1 MLHKAMEVFRL
12 FTAQRKELGVVE
24 AAELLDRP
32 KSSVSRCLSAMH
44 AAGFLDRS
52 DGGRYRISMQVA
64 ALGEMAKQSTS
75 LQRSAR
81 PVLERLTAATG
92 ETSNLT
98 VLADGEAVNVEA
110 VESPRPVM
118 HMGYVGRR
126 FPLHAS
132 AAGKVLLA
140 WWPGAEPEVPLVRC
154 TPATITDPEVLRAE
168 LDRVRAAGYAVNW
181 MELERDLVAVA
192 APVRDHRA
200 QLVAA
205 ISISAP
211 ASRVSRATLAEAC
224 GSVVEAALHLSRALG
239 CPEPAPLHRTSRVA
253 AIPL

>member
-12 FTAQRKELGVVE
+12 FTPQRKEIGVLE

-52 DGGRYRISMQVA
+52 ANGPYRISMHMA
-64 ALGEMAKQSTS
+64 AIGEMAKQATS

-81 PVLERLTAATG
+81 PVLEALTGTTG
-92 ETSNLT
+92 ETSNLS
-98 VLADGEAVNVEA
+98 VVADGEAVNVDA
-110 VESPRPVM
+110 VESPHPVM
-118 HMGYVGRR
+118 HMGALGRR

-140 WWPGAEPEVPLVRC
+140 WLPEPRAEEHMRQPLVRC
-154 TPATITDPEVLRAE
+154 TPATITEPAALREE
-168 LDRVRAAGYAVNW
+168 LARIREQGYAVNW

-192 APVRDHRA
+192 APVWDHRGE
-200 QLVAA
+200 LVAA
-205 ISISAP
+205 LSISAP
-211 ASRVSRATLAEAC
+211 ATRMSPDALPGVG
-224 GSVVEAALHLSRALG
+224 GSVADAARRLSRTLG
-239 CPEPAPLHRTSRVA
+239 CATC
-253 AIPL
+253 

>member
-12 FTAQRKELGVVE
+12 FTPQRKEIGVLE

-52 DGGRYRISMQVA
+52 SNGPYRISMQMA
-64 ALGEMAKQSTS
+64 AIGEMAKQGTS

-81 PVLERLTAATG
+81 PVLEALTAATG
-92 ETSNLT
+92 ETSSLS
-98 VLADGEAVNVEA
+98 VAVDGEAVNVDA

-118 HMGYVGRR
+118 LMGVVGRR
-126 FPLHAS
+126 FALHAS

-140 WWPGAEPEVPLVRC
+140 WIPESAEERLRQPLERY
-154 TPATITDPEVLRAE
+154 TPATITEPAVLREE
-168 LDRVRAAGYAVNW
+168 LARIRELGYSVNW
-181 MELERDLVAVA
+181 KELEEDLVAVA
-192 APVRDHRA
+192 APVWDHRG

-205 ISISAP
+205 LSIAAPTSRISRGALP
-211 ASRVSRATLAEAC
+211 GVGGTVAD
-224 GSVVEAALHLSRALG
+224 AARQLSRALG
-239 CPEPAPLHRTSRVA
+239 CADR
-253 AIPL
+253 

>member
-12 FTAQRKELGVVE
+12 FTPQRKEIGVLE

-52 DGGRYRISMQVA
+52 ANGPYRISMQMA
-64 ALGEMAKQSTS
+64 AIGEMAKLGTS

-81 PVLERLTAATG
+81 PVLEALTAATG
-92 ETSNLT
+92 ETATLS
-98 VLADGEAVNVEA
+98 VAVDGEAVNVDA

-118 HMGYVGRR
+118 LMGVVGRR
-126 FPLHAS
+126 FALHAS

-140 WWPGAEPEVPLVRC
+140 WLPEDSVEDRLRQPLERY
-154 TPATITDPEVLRAE
+154 TPATLTDPAALREE
-168 LDRVRAAGYAVNW
+168 LARTRERGYSVNW
-181 MELERDLVAVA
+181 KELEEDLVSVA
-192 APVRDHRA
+192 APVWDHRG

-205 ISISAP
+205 LSIAAP
-211 ASRVSRATLAEAC
+211 ASRMPRSALAGA
-224 GSVVEAALHLSRALG
+224 GGTVADAARQLSRALG
-239 CPEPAPLHRTSRVA
+239 CAGC
-253 AIPL
+253 